1 MTASCRALRF
11 VLGTILLG
19 VRPPGVQ
26 AQSAEVDS
34 YIKSEM
40 EKQHIPG
47 LSLVVARDGK
57 IVKQSSYGLASI
69 EFAAPATNTTLY
81 QIASATK
88 SFTAAAVLMLVE
100 EGKFRTT
107 DSITKLLPGLPEK
120 WNAVTVRQLLSHT
133 SGLPD
138 LLARPGYGPLR
149 WRTRKEALDSLPL
162 MPMAGTP
169 GGQWAYNQTNYFL
182 LQDLIEKYS
191 GEPLPKFVQQRIFD
205 PLGMK
210 LTVYDSRTVVPQYA
224 THYEFKDGKLLRVI
238 NDAAIYPWL
247 FSAAGIGTT
256 AEELYRFA
264 ESLRTAKLIK
274 ASSTGEMWTPTMRN
288 DGKTIIEAGPYKLEY
303 GYGFLVDRTQGKHSM
318 GHSGGGN
325 AAFRIFPDDKLV
337 VVVLHNG
344 QTPIPDQLVFGVA
357 SKYNPK
363 LTF

>member
-1 MTASCRALRF
+1 MTANHSAIRF
-11 VLGTILLG
+11 VLGTMLLAAG
-19 VRPPGVQ
+19 THALR

-47 LSLVVARDGK
+47 LSLLVARDGR
-57 IVKQSSYGLASI
+57 IVKQASYGLASI
-69 EFAAPATNTTLY
+69 EFSAPATNATLY

-88 SFTAAAVLMLVE
+88 SFTATAVMMLVE

-138 LLARPGYGPLR
+138 LLARPGYGQLR

-162 MPMAGTP
+162 EPMAGTP
-169 GGQWAYNQTNYFL
+169 GGQWIYNQTNYLL
-182 LQDLIEKYS
+182 LQDLVEKYG
-191 GEPLPKFVQQRIFD
+191 GEPLPKFIQRRIFD
-205 PLGMK
+205 PMGMK
-210 LTVYDSRTVVPQYA
+210 LTVYDSRTVVPHYA
-224 THYEFKDGKLLRVI
+224 THYEYKDGTLLRVI
-238 NDAAIYPWL
+238 NDAAIHPWL

-264 ESLRTAKLIK
+264 EGLRTSKLLK
-274 ASSTGEMWTPTMRN
+274 AASVEEMWTPPARN
-288 DGKTIIEAGPYKLEY
+288 DGKTIIEAGPFKLEY
-303 GYGFLVDRTQGKHSM
+303 AYGFVVERSPGKRSM
-318 GHSGGGN
+318 GHSGGGT
-325 AAFRIFPDDKLV
+325 AAFRIFPDDKMV

-344 QTPIPDQLVFGVA
+344 QAPLPDELVFGVA
-357 SKYNPK
+357 SRYNPK

>member
-1 MTASCRALRF
+1 MTANHRAICF
-11 VLGTILLG
+11 VLGTTLLG
-19 VRPPGVQ
+19 ATPHPGR
-26 AQSAEVDS
+26 AQSAEVDQ
-34 YIKSEM
+34 YIKAEM

-69 EFAAPATNTTLY
+69 EFSAPATNATLY

-88 SFTAAAVLMLVE
+88 SFTATAVMMLVE

-107 DSITKLLPGLPEK
+107 DSITRLLPGLPEK

-149 WRTRKEALDSLPL
+149 WVTRKEALDSLPL
-162 MPMAGTP
+162 QPLAGTP
-169 GGQWAYNQTNYFL
+169 GGQWIYNQTNYLL
-182 LQDLIEKYS
+182 LQDLVEKYC
-191 GEPLPKFVQQRIFD
+191 GESLPQFIKQRIFD

-224 THYEFKDGKLLRVI
+224 THYEYKDGKLLRVI

-264 ESLRTAKLIK
+264 EALRTRKLLGAAAIE
-274 ASSTGEMWTPTMRN
+274 EMWTPTVRN
-288 DGKTIIEAGPYKLEY
+288 DGKTIIEAGPFKLEY
-303 GYGFLVDRTQGKHSM
+303 GYGFVVDRTADKRSM

-325 AAFRIFPDDKLV
+325 AAFRIFPDDKMV

>member
-1 MTASCRALRF
+1 MTANRRAVCF
-11 VLGTILLG
+11 VLGTTLLG
-19 VRPPGVQ
+19 ASPHALP
-26 AQSAEVDS
+26 AQSAEVDA
-34 YIKSEM
+34 YIKAEM

-57 IVKQSSYGLASI
+57 IVKQASYGFASI
-69 EFAAPATNTTLY
+69 EFSAPATNATLY

-88 SFTAAAVLMLVE
+88 SFTAAGVMMLVE

-107 DSITKLLPGLPEK
+107 DSITRLLPGLPEK

-138 LLARPGYGPLR
+138 LLARTGYGPLR

-162 MPMAGTP
+162 EPMAGTP
-169 GGQWAYNQTNYFL
+169 GGQWAYNQTNYLL
-182 LQDLIEKYS
+182 LQDLIEKYC
-191 GEPLPKFVQQRIFD
+191 GESLPKFIQQRIFD

-210 LTVYDSRTVVPQYA
+210 LTVYDSRTVVPHYA
-224 THYEFKDGKLLRVI
+224 THYEYTDGKLLRVI
-238 NDAAIYPWL
+238 NDAAIYPWV

-256 AEELYRFA
+256 AEELFRFA
-264 ESLRTAKLIK
+264 EALRTNKLLK
-274 ASSTGEMWTPTMRN
+274 ASSTEEMWTPPVRN
-288 DGKTIIEAGPYKLEY
+288 DGKTIIEAGPFKLEY
-303 GYGFLVDRTQGKHSM
+303 GYGFVVERGAGKRSM
-318 GHSGGGN
+318 GHSGGGT
-325 AAFRIFPDDKLV
+325 AAFRIFPDDRMV

>member
-1 MTASCRALRF
+1 MFRRRNVHV
-11 VLGTILLG
+11 VLLAAIVVTG
-19 VRPPGVQ
+19 RSA
-26 AQSAEVDS
+26 AQSAEVDQ
-34 YIKSEM
+34 YIRAEM
-40 EKQHIPG
+40 ERQHIPG

-69 EFAAPATNTTLY
+69 EFSAPATDVTLY

-88 SFTAAAVLMLVE
+88 SFAATAVMMLVQQ
-100 EGKFRTT
+100 GKFRTT
-107 DSITKLLPGLPEK
+107 DSITTLLPGLPAT
-120 WNAVTVRQLLSHT
+120 WNGVTVRQLLSHT

-149 WRTRKEALDSLPL
+149 WRTRKEALDSLPSQ
-162 MPMAGTP
+162 PMAGTP
-169 GGQWAYNQTNYFL
+169 GGQWIYNQTNYLL
-182 LQDLIEKYS
+182 LQDLIEKYC
-191 GEPLPKFVQQRIFD
+191 GEPLPVVFKQRIFD
-205 PLGMK
+205 PLGMR
-210 LTVYDSRTVVPQYA
+210 LTVFDSRTVVPNYA
-224 THYEFKDGKLLRVI
+224 THYEYKDGLQLRAL

-264 ESLRTAKLIK
+264 EALRTHSILDS
-274 ASSTGEMWTPTMRN
+274 ASIGEMWTPTLRN
-288 DGKTIIEAGPYKLEY
+288 DGKTIIEAGPFRLEY
-303 GYGFLVDRTQGKHSM
+303 GYGFLVERTPGKRSM

-325 AAFRIFPDDKLV
+325 AAFRIFPDDRLI